1 MKRKVL
7 LTICFILFA
16 FVAKATVY
24 GPYSMDSSVP
34 QPEGYAKVVVF
45 SLPGSI
51 AGYIILENITTGE
64 QITLTATTFNQ
75 CFYYVES
82 GTYEVVEIEYA
93 HDAFL
98 AGLQMLEV
106 GDSFNLSG
114 GTAIIFRRGL
124 IEEY

>member
-1 MKRKVL
+1 MKGKVL

-34 QPEGYAKVVVF
+34 QPEGHTKVVVF
-45 SLPGSI
+45 SQPGSI
-51 AGYIILENITTGE
+51 AGYIILENVTTGE
-64 QITLTATTFNQ
+64 QVTLTATAYTQ

-93 HDAFL
+93 HDAFF
-98 AGLQMLEV
+98 GGVYMLDI
-106 GDSFNLSG
+106 GDSIILSG
-114 GTAIIFRRGL
+114 GAAIVFRRGL